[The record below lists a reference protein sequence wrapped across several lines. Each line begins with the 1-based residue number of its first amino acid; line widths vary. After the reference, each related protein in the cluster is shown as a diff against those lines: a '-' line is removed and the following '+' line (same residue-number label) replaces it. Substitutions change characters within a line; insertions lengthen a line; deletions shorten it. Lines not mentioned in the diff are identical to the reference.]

1 MFNLHQLHTASGI
14 IIVLAFCVKV
24 CLHVYLDQA
33 MGKVKSW
40 QSFLFFPLPFMNL
53 YKAEV
58 SNEYRLTKFVCNAM
72 FYLIITA
79 LILNLIIGLNLF
91 PVADGAFGE
100 FFDVVIQ

>member
-24 CLHVYLDQA
+24 SLHIYLDQA
-33 MGKVKSW
+33 MGKAKTWESA
-40 QSFLFFPLPFMNL
+40 LFFPLPFMTL

-58 SNEYRLTKFVCNAM
+58 SDEYRVTKIVCNAM
-72 FYLIITA
+72 FYLTITA

-91 PVADGAFGE
+91 P
-100 FFDVVIQ
+100 

>member
-14 IIVLAFCVKV
+14 IIVLTFCVKV

-33 MGKVKSW
+33 MGKAKTW
-40 QSFLFFPLPFMNL
+40 QSILFFPLPYMNL

-58 SNEYRLTKFVCNAM
+58 SYEYRLTKFVCNVM
-72 FYLIITA
+72 HYLTITA

-91 PVADGAFGE
+91 P
-100 FFDVVIQ
+100 